1 MIHGH
6 AVSTDMG
13 FGTYLSYVEGW
24 VSEAEM
30 HRVFKC
36 ISDCELCLYHPI
48 MDDDDMLWKAHLGIV
63 EKRGGNLC
71 APNPKPLGSTGY
83 HNDMTKDLLAQRMH
97 EYKELVS
104 KYPRGGRGVDDL
116 CVEVGLEDP
125 QSKKLQKRAAA
136 ELLDARV
143 AAGKMELLVK
153 LKEEGLLNEE
163 QFHAQQENIEKLFSN

>member
-1 MIHGH
+1 MLHGH
-6 AVSTDMG
+6 AVGTDMG

-30 HRVFKC
+30 HRVLKI

-48 MDDDDMLWKAHLGIV
+48 MDNDENNWKAHLGIV

-71 APNPKPLGSTGY
+71 APVPKPVGRTGY
-83 HNDMTKDLLAQRMH
+83 LNDTT
-97 EYKELVS
+97 KELFA
-104 KYPRGGRGVDDL
+104 KYPRGGRGVDMH

-136 ELLDARV
+136 ELVDARV
-143 AAGKMELLVK
+143 AAGKMELLMK

-163 QFHAQQENIEKLFSN
+163 QVQAQQRNIENLFSK